1 MKYQVALMPGDG
13 IGPEITEATLQV
25 LSAIQQLYPIH
36 LIIERVA
43 GGDLCAQQSGTP
55 LPPETISTIQQS
67 QTCLKGPVGETAA
80 DVIVKLR
87 ILFDL
92 YAGIRPIKSYPNTP
106 ALHDDV
112 DILFVR
118 ENTEGLYKGLE
129 FALDPDTMVCM
140 RVITRQASRRIAEY
154 AFHAAHNREK
164 AKKVTVIHKSNVMR
178 KTDGLFAQTC
188 RDVGANYPQIQ
199 LEEMY
204 VDAAAM
210 QLIKSPHTFDVIVT
224 TNMFGDILSDE
235 ASVLIGG
242 LGMAPGANIGDNF
255 ALFEPIHGTAPL
267 IAGKGVA
274 NPISMILASSLMLN
288 WLGHTY
294 SDSDCLHASQ
304 RIETAVKAT
313 LQQGILTQDL
323 GGSFQTQ
330 AFGTAVA
337 TQILAEGNS

>member
-1 MKYQVALMPGDG
+1 MEYQVALMPGDG

-25 LSAIQQLYPIH
+25 LSAIQQVYPIH
-36 LIIERVA
+36 LDIVRVD
-43 GGDLCAQQSGTP
+43 GGDLCAKKHGDP
-55 LPPETISTIQQS
+55 LPPKTVTSIQQS

-106 ALHDDV
+106 ALHDDI

-129 FALDPDTMVCM
+129 FAIDPDTMVCM
-140 RVITRQASRRIAEY
+140 RVITRRASRRIAEY
-154 AFHAAHNREK
+154 AFHAAHLRGK

-188 RDVGANYPQIQ
+188 RDVGTNYPSIQI
-199 LEEMY
+199 EEMY

-210 QLIKSPHTFDVIVT
+210 QLIKSPHAFDVIVT

-242 LGMAPGANIGDNF
+242 LGMAPGANIGDRF
-255 ALFEPIHGTAPL
+255 ALFEPIHGTAPM

-274 NPISMILASSLMLN
+274 NPTSMILASSLMFN

-294 SDSDCLHASQ
+294 SDTDCLHASH
-304 RIETAVKAT
+304 RIETAIKTT
-313 LQQGILTQDL
+313 LQQGVFTQDL
-323 GGSFQTQ
+323 GGDVRTQ
-330 AFGTAVA
+330 DFGAAVA
-337 TQILAEGNS
+337 THIMNG

>member
-1 MKYQVALMPGDG
+1 MEYQVALMPGDG
-13 IGPEITEATLQV
+13 IGPEITKATLQV
-25 LSAIQQLYPIH
+25 ISAIQQLYPIH
-36 LIIERVA
+36 LDIVRVD
-43 GGDLCAQQSGTP
+43 GGDRCAKKHGDP
-55 LPPETISTIQQS
+55 LPPETVTSIQQS

-106 ALHDDV
+106 TLHDDV

-129 FALDPDTMVCM
+129 FAIDPDTMVCL
-140 RVITRQASRRIAEY
+140 RVITRRASRRIAEY
-154 AFHAAHNREK
+154 AFHAAHSRGK

-188 RDVGANYPQIQ
+188 RDVGANNPSIQ

-210 QLIKSPHTFDVIVT
+210 QLIKSPQAFDVIVT

-242 LGMAPGANIGDNF
+242 LGMAPGANIGDRF

-267 IAGKGVA
+267 IAGKDVA
-274 NPISMILASSLMLN
+274 NPISMILASSLMFN
-288 WLGHTY
+288 WLGQTY
-294 SDSDCLHASQ
+294 SDTNCLQASH
-304 RIETAVKAT
+304 RIETAIKTT
-313 LQQGILTQDL
+313 LQQGIFTQDL
-323 GGSFQTQ
+323 GGDVHTQ
-330 AFGTAVA
+330 DFGAAVA
-337 TQILAEGNS
+337 TQLLNGGK

>member
-13 IGPEITEATLQV
+13 IGPEITEATLEV
-25 LSAIQQLYPIH
+25 LSAIQQLYPVH
-36 LIIERVA
+36 LHIERVA
-43 GGDLCAQQSGTP
+43 GGDLCAQQYGDP
-55 LPPETISTIQQS
+55 LPPETISSIQQS

-129 FALDPDTMVCM
+129 FALDADTMVCM

-154 AFHAAHNREK
+154 AFQAADNRGR
-164 AKKVTVIHKSNVMR
+164 AKKVTVVHKSNVMR

-188 RDVGANYPQIQ
+188 RDVGAHYPHIQ

-210 QLIKSPHTFDVIVT
+210 QLIKSPHSFDVIVT

-242 LGMAPGANIGDNF
+242 LGMAPGANIGDTF

-288 WLGHTY
+288 WLGQTY
-294 SDSDCLHASQ
+294 SDPDCLRASQ
-304 RIETAVKAT
+304 RIETAVNKT

-323 GGSFQTQ
+323 GGDIQTQ
-330 AFGTAVA
+330 DFGVAVA
-337 TQILAEGNS
+337 TQILKGGNI

>member
-13 IGPEITEATLQV
+13 IGPEITEATLEV
-25 LSAIQQLYPIH
+25 LSAIQQLYPIN
-36 LIIERVA
+36 LLTVQVD
-43 GGDLCAQQSGTP
+43 GGDLCAEKYGDP
-55 LPPETISTIQQS
+55 LPPETVTNIQQS

-129 FALDPDTMVCM
+129 FAIDSDTMVCL

-154 AFHAAHNREK
+154 AFHAAHTRGK

-188 RDVGANYPQIQ
+188 REVGTNYPNIQ
-199 LEEMY
+199 LEELY

-210 QLIKSPHTFDVIVT
+210 QLIKSPHDFDVIVT

-242 LGMAPGANIGDNF
+242 LGMAPGANIGDSF

-274 NPISMILASSLMLN
+274 NPISMILASSLMFS

-294 SDSDCLHASQ
+294 SDFHCLHASQ
-304 RIETAVKAT
+304 QIETAIKTT

-323 GGSFQTQ
+323 GGNTRTLD
-330 AFGTAVA
+330 FGAAVA
-337 TQILAEGNS
+337 KHILAGEN

>member
-25 LSAIQQLYPIH
+25 LAAIQQLSPLH
-36 LIIERVA
+36 LVIDRVA
-43 GGDLCAQQSGTP
+43 GGDLCAQQYGDP
-55 LPPETISTIQQS
+55 LPPETISSIQQS

-129 FALDPDTMVCM
+129 FALDADTMVCM
-140 RVITRQASRRIAEY
+140 RVITRRASQRIAKY
-154 AFHAAHNREK
+154 AFQAANNRGK

-188 RDVGANYPQIQ
+188 RDVAAHYPDIH

-210 QLIKSPHTFDVIVT
+210 QLIKSPHAFDVIVT

-242 LGMAPGANIGDNF
+242 LGMAPGANIGDTF

-267 IAGKGVA
+267 LAGKGVA

-288 WLGHTY
+288 WLGQTY
-294 SDSDCLHASQ
+294 SDPNCLRACQ

-323 GGSFQTQ
+323 GGNIQTQ
-330 AFGTAVA
+330 DFGAAVA
-337 TQILAEGNS
+337 TQILKGGNI